1 MVYFNSLRAHRL
13 AAGLGLVF
21 SIVLFTGCA
30 VFDGGVSPSEKT
42 DLLGP
47 FAVPAEYIVLP
58 EPSIESTERD
68 QIILMKLS
76 EMLDTKATTN
86 KDRAEI
92 FYELGIVYD
101 RLGLE
106 GTARTMFS
114 NSLAEKADFAAPY
127 NFVGIYFSSDG
138 RYQEA
143 CDAFGAAEELNP
155 KDYYVNFNRGITLYY
170 AGRYKLAVADM
181 LLFYN
186 NNKNDP
192 YIMLWL
198 YIAESELEN
207 SFYARTRLQQRYQEA
222 SDKAKEDNWGFN
234 LVRLYLGT
242 LSEQK
247 FFNGTKTYRD
257 KPDLMAEHLCE
268 GYFYLGKKKRMEGMD
283 KLAYDYYLLS
293 LSTHRYGFLEYRY
306 VHQEIRFLERKY
318 EVRKFVYPQ
327 NIVPRF

>member
-1 MVYFNSLRAHRL
+1 MYLNNLRAHRL

-21 SIVLFTGCA
+21 SILLLNACSVL
-30 VFDGGVSPSEKT
+30 GGNSLESEKIDLQGPFSVPSE
-42 DLLGP
+42 
-47 FAVPAEYIVLP
+47 YILLP

-76 EMLDTKATTN
+76 ELLETKATTN

-198 YIAESELEN
+198 YMAECGLEN
-207 SFYARTRLQQRYQEA
+207 SFYAKTKLMERYKDA

-234 LVRLYLGT
+234 IVRLYLGT
-242 LSEQK
+242 LSEHK
-247 FFNGTKTYRD
+247 FFEGTKTYRD

-268 GYFYLGKKKRMEGMD
+268 GYFYLGKLKQLDGQD
-283 KLAYDYYLLS
+283 KLAYDYNLLA

-306 VHQEIRFLERKY
+306 AHQEIRFLERKY
-318 EVRKFVYPQ
+318 NVRKYVYPQ
-327 NIVPRF
+327 ANISRF